1 MHTVEEIELRRQD
14 RDGLLPEDEKEHLV
28 LWLWPVYPKGRFR
41 RTR

>member
-14 RDGLLPEDEKEHLV
+14 RDGLVPEAEKVRAAH
-28 LWLWPVYPKGRFR
+28 PKGRFW